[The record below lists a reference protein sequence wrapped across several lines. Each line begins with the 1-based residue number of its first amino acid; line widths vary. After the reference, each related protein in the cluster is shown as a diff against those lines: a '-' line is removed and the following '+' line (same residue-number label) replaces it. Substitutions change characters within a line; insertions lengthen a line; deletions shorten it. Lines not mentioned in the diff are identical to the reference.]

1 MELRPMGENLFAQA
15 CLDRDVQH
23 RRPSTSRQMPL
34 AQLTGQRMKTMR
46 HAAEERVFALRTD
59 PLRFKCSTEM
69 PFRNAIDNM
78 RLDWQA
84 PCSFCTENSGRAL
97 AAASGTLT
105 RSTRQSSVA
114 GELVGLDWTASEARF
129 PGAFDDRHF
138 YRHACGGAHLCQRA
152 QR

>member
-1 MELRPMGENLFAQA
+1 MTDNLRVVESAMEITYKPVINGVE
-15 CLDRDVQH
+15 
-23 RRPSTSRQMPL
+23 S
-34 AQLTGQRMKTMR
+34 
-46 HAAEERVFALRTD
+46 AEERFFLLRTD
-59 PLRFKCSTEM
+59 PLRFGMFS
-69 PFRNAIDNM
+69 RNAIDNM